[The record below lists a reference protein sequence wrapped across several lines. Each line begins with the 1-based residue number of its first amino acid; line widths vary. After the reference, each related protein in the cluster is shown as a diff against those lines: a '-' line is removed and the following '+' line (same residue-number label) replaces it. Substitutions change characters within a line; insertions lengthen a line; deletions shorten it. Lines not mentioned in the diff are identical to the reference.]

1 MVQVYA
7 VREGPAVEGS
17 KFNILFDLIPFLRD
31 NLVSFYSAIQDLG
44 SQTDK
49 QIK

>member
-1 MVQVYA
+1 MSERVTL
-7 VREGPAVEGS
+7 EGS
-17 KFNILFDLIPFLRD
+17 KLKILTDVIPFLRD

-44 SQTDK
+44 SQTDR